1 MGESEPQSEHLN
13 RGELL
18 CLYHPDTPD
27 IFSGY
32 GLVMQE
38 DWPGH
43 LVGLLMVDRPYPA
56 DPTWLARIRDAYG
69 ECELAPMTA
78 TGERGLVCQ
87 MFIEPESLPHLR
99 RFSPGFGA
107 PLQTALRPLLDEPPA
122 PTLGLRWDDEW
133 RVWMSQMVFTTTLP
147 PEIREVFENT
157 GYGCVAAETNQG
169 VVHICH
175 AADADIAGF
184 IDKPAYARWEL
195 VEMPTAPLVRLEFFV
210 YDDPANPYRFE
221 SFLNI
226 AAPDQMATLA
236 ELASQEELYM
246 AFYGDDLTYHHTAV
260 VPHGEQQW
268 QRLDDIIASAELYW
282 QRLPEEKRD
291 FDLAK
296 AAYMLLSA

>member
-1 MGESEPQSEHLN
+1 
-13 RGELL
+13 
-18 CLYHPDTPD
+18 
-27 IFSGY
+27 
-32 GLVMQE
+32 
-38 DWPGH
+38 
-43 LVGLLMVDRPYPA
+43 
-56 DPTWLARIRDAYG
+56 
-69 ECELAPMTA
+69 MTA

-226 AAPDQMATLA
+226 AAPDPVSYT
-236 ELASQEELYM
+236 
-246 AFYGDDLTYHHTAV
+246 H
-260 VPHGEQQW
+260 
-268 QRLDDIIASAELYW
+268 LDVY
-282 QRLPEEKRD
+282 KRQV
-291 FDLAK
+291 
-296 AAYMLLSA
+296 